1 MLLGLAFNAAIAR
14 WAYRKQKL
22 TLSGTLAAF
31 GLGVI
36 TIVWGHWTFF
46 PLMLMFFLS
55 SVLIRRVVSV
65 WLKPQGIALK
75 AHEARTH
82 VQVFSNGGVLALL
95 SLLFALQPHDAY
107 IYAAGISMAAATAD
121 TWASELGAL
130 SRVEPKSLW
139 RKLPLAHGLSGGV
152 TPLGLWASLAGSAFV
167 SSFSIAFFALRDGLS
182 AAGMVLSLLM
192 IGMGFMGSIVDSLIG
207 EFLQAKY
214 RNLRNELLEV
224 ASSAS
229 DQLVSGWRWMDNNI
243 VNFVSN
249 VIVVMVM
256 LGLILV
262 I

>member
-1 MLLGLAFNAAIAR
+1 MALSLTLNGAIAL

-22 TLSGTLAAF
+22 TLSGALAAF
-31 GLGVI
+31 SLGVL

-55 SVLIRRVVSV
+55 SVLIRRVVTLWHQPKGTV
-65 WLKPQGIALK
+65 VK

-82 VQVFSNGGVLALL
+82 VQVFSNGGVLAFL
-95 SLLFALQPHDAY
+95 SVLYALHPHDAY

-121 TWASELGAL
+121 TWASELGVL
-130 SRVEPKSLW
+130 SPVEPKSLW
-139 RKLPLAHGLSGGV
+139 RKIPLAQGLSGGV

-182 AAGMVLSLLM
+182 ATGLILSLLM
-192 IGMGFMGSIVDSLIG
+192 IGVGFMGSIVDSLIG

-214 RNLRNELLEV
+214 RNLRHEILEV

-229 DQLVSGWRWMDNNI
+229 DQLVSGWRWMDNNL

-249 VIVVMVM
+249 VIVVIVM
-256 LGLILV
+256 LGLMMVL
-262 I
+262 